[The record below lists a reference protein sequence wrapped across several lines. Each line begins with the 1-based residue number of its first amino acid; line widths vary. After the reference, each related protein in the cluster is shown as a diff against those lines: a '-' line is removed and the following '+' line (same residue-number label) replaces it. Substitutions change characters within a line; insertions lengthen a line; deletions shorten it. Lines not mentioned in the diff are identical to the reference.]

1 MSGIALC
8 IFPSTVPTNTVAQD
22 QEDVGGGE
30 VGAPT
35 QHTFKMKSM
44 GEGHTTCILL
54 FWSDFQSHWSSSGR

>member
-22 QEDVGGGE
+22 QEDVGGSE

-44 GEGHTTCILL
+44 G
-54 FWSDFQSHWSSSGR
+54 